1 MKRTQVIKIT
11 PCKKKQLSSN
21 HGKQYFNKLSK
32 NELGHFLSFFN
43 IEEQLKLTELDTN
56 FKSTI
61 LSINEVNVKEAKNW
75 FKYIC
80 ALTKFKND
88 SKGFSPYLNVY
99 LNINII
105 NLSSKCFGINSEN
118 INKENILKKIIESN
132 YRETKLD
139 KLLIQIN
146 AQEDFNLYFSILNS
160 LQKDILTNLKFD
172 IDIPPTLDI
181 GKQTTL
187 EIIKKLF
194 TLISFKN
201 IKPFNSK
208 NLKKLVEIQNYFISN
223 NIKTIHKYIW
233 SSKNT
238 SIGNA
243 MEFFSKNK
251 NCLLGINNAQGV
263 KLAEYNCDSLKYL
276 NIKGYPL
283 DDYNIQ
289 GDPKFKKIKFDYPS
303 EEFNSI
309 LLDKINFTNLEQIS
323 GLIISK
329 ENIDLFIKKLN
340 SMNCLKKIHRIKFG
354 LTEEEEEDENLKES
368 LFKDFF
374 LGIKN
379 KHSENLVSISTWW
392 KKFKKGKDYE
402 FILSNFPNVRK
413 IQEDY
418 DASGLYDVRLEIDK
432 ILSCNA
438 ENEFKENDLVAI
450 TKMVKNYIKQKKEGE
465 NSIKFDLYNSFD
477 RMQQLINYWKSKN
490 ENEILDKIN
499 YINFIVSDGSSIGK
513 NLGLKRINVFDL
525 KNDNSTLINSMKE
538 IDVINQV
545 ILDKSSSVEKINSL
559 TEGNNNKIISIVI
572 RKDDL
577 TKNELD
583 LIKQIKNLKYLILDE
598 KIINE
603 NKMNEGGY
611 QFYIISKKYFAN
623 TTEMFG

>member
-11 PCKKKQLSSN
+11 PCKKKNLSSN
-21 HGKQYFNKLSK
+21 QGKKYFNKLSK
-32 NELGHFLSFFN
+32 NALGHLLSFFN
-43 IEEQLKLTELDTN
+43 LEEQLKLSIIDTK
-56 FKSTI
+56 FKSAI
-61 LSINEVNVKEAKNW
+61 LSINEVNVKEFKNW
-75 FKYIC
+75 GKYIC
-80 ALTKFKND
+80 SLTKLKND
-88 SKGFSPYLNVY
+88 SKGFSPYLNMY

-105 NLSSKCFGINSEN
+105 NLSSKCFGINPEK
-118 INKENILKKIIESN
+118 INKENILKKIIENN
-132 YRETKLD
+132 YQETKLD
-139 KLLIQIN
+139 KILIQIN
-146 AQEDFNLYFSILNS
+146 SADDFNLYFSIINS
-160 LQKDILTNLKFD
+160 LQKSILTNLKFD

-181 GKQTTL
+181 NNQTTL
-187 EIIKKLF
+187 EVIKKLF

-201 IKPFNSK
+201 IKPFNPK

-238 SIGNA
+238 SIDNA

-251 NCLLGINNAQGV
+251 NCLLGINNTQSI
-263 KLAEYNCDSLKYL
+263 KLADNNWDSLKYL
-276 NIKGYPL
+276 NIKGFAL

-309 LLDKINFTNLEQIS
+309 LLNKINFTNLEQIS

-329 ENIDLFIKKLN
+329 ENIDLFIKKIN

-379 KHSENLVSISTWW
+379 KHSDNLVSISTWW

-432 ILSCNA
+432 ILSCNG
-438 ENEFKENDLVAI
+438 EDKFKENDLIAI
-450 TKMVKNYIKQKKEGE
+450 TKMVKNYLRQKKEGE
-465 NSIKFDLYNSFD
+465 NSIKFELFNCYD
-477 RMQQLINYWKSKN
+477 RMQQLINFWIAQK

-499 YINFIVSDGSSIGK
+499 YINFIVSDGSNNGK
-513 NLGLKRINVFDL
+513 NLGLKKLNVFDF
-525 KNDNSTLINSMKE
+525 KNDNSTLINSMKK

-545 ILDKSSSVEKINSL
+545 ILDKSTSVERITNL
-559 TEGNNNKIISIVI
+559 IEGNNNKIISFVI
-572 RKDDL
+572 MKDTL

-603 NKMNEGGY
+603 TKMNEGGY
-611 QFYIISKKYFAN
+611 QFCIIPKKNFAN
-623 TTEMFG
+623 TTEMRE